1 MKAKYHVYS
10 FEKLEVWKIGRGIK
24 LELYQITKDFPKEE
38 TFHLVS
44 QIRRA
49 ASSVTANIAEGSGR
63 ATAKDRASYTNMS
76 FSSALELIDHLTTAY
91 DLDYIDEK
99 RYTDIRRELDKLLNK
114 LNSYYKHQIKAGKNI
129 NQ

>member
-76 FSSALELIDHLTTAY
+76 FSNALELIDHLTTAY

-114 LNSYYKHQIKAGKNI
+114 LNSYYKYQIKAGKNI